1 MPYGPSSLSFVL
13 NILYNKYNFKF
24 IFNIIKPL
32 FFFQWQVPLPLQSL
46 LIGLPNGLFKFLVI
60 ILIAKSKEMIKL
72 NVSQIINLNK
82 CLIFLLCIHVL
93 ACINKKIIIIGNK

>member
-1 MPYGPSSLSFVL
+1 
-13 NILYNKYNFKF
+13 LYNKYNLSS
-24 IFNIIKPL
+24 ISSNRC

-72 NVSQIINLNK
+72 NVSQIINFVLCVHK
-82 CLIFLLCIHVL
+82 CMRWSVKI
-93 ACINKKIIIIGNK
+93 KTKIIIIGNKLFFI